1 LQKKNTTFTFVIWH
15 YNGTI
20 LYFLEMVELVNQ
32 DIKFDHDDLTEVK
45 KQLRYLT
52 ASYALETLDNWS
64 YVDLFKDFEHLI
76 SFRKALKP
84 TKDELVLVKI
94 MLHIFTLDHFEPAFR
109 AKLKKEFF
117 ENLKITP
124 IKLKFL
130 INAVRRID
138 KNEATPEIALC
149 IASDIKYRQKL
160 TKKYFLRQEEMYS
173 ERMLSEDDGID
184 RLVVLENIFKQ
195 MNDYQFK
202 TKFAEKLWREKSV
215 NASIRMGR
223 FIKQE
228 KQENSL
234 LSNKEAMTMIKTSSR
249 NQIDLINIADK
260 RAGIMITVNAIL
272 LTLMIPLF
280 ASYIFDVSSFIVPMF
295 ILIITSGCAI
305 VLATLATKPISSQA
319 ATKVDML
326 EGKRS
331 LFYFDNF
338 RELEKEEYVEVINEL
353 IVKSSYLEKA
363 IYTDLYDT
371 GIILS
376 IKFKRLRWCYTVFA
390 LGIVLTLLSFMFCV
404 IYFDI

>member
-1 LQKKNTTFTFVIWH
+1 
-15 YNGTI
+15 
-20 LYFLEMVELVNQ
+20 MVELVNQ
-32 DIKFDHDDLTEVK
+32 DIKFDQDDLTEVK

-130 INAVRRID
+130 INAVQRID
-138 KNEATPEIALC
+138 TNEATPEIALC

-215 NASIRMGR
+215 NEIGR
-223 FIKQE
+223 
-228 KQENSL
+228 
-234 LSNKEAMTMIKTSSR
+234 AH
-249 NQIDLINIADK
+249 
-260 RAGIMITVNAIL
+260 V
-272 LTLMIPLF
+272 
-280 ASYIFDVSSFIVPMF
+280 
-295 ILIITSGCAI
+295 
-305 VLATLATKPISSQA
+305 
-319 ATKVDML
+319 
-326 EGKRS
+326 
-331 LFYFDNF
+331 
-338 RELEKEEYVEVINEL
+338 
-353 IVKSSYLEKA
+353 
-363 IYTDLYDT
+363 
-371 GIILS
+371 
-376 IKFKRLRWCYTVFA
+376 
-390 LGIVLTLLSFMFCV
+390 
-404 IYFDI
+404 

>member
-1 LQKKNTTFTFVIWH
+1 
-15 YNGTI
+15 
-20 LYFLEMVELVNQ
+20 
-32 DIKFDHDDLTEVK
+32 
-45 KQLRYLT
+45 
-52 ASYALETLDNWS
+52 
-64 YVDLFKDFEHLI
+64 
-76 SFRKALKP
+76 LKP

-94 MLHIFTLDHFEPAFR
+94 MLHIFTLDHFEPALQ

-117 ENLKITP
+117 EILKITP

-130 INAVRRID
+130 IDAVRRID
-138 KNEATPEIALC
+138 TNEATPEIALC

-173 ERMLSEDDGID
+173 ERMLSEDDDVD

-195 MNDYQFK
+195 MNNYQFK

-305 VLATLATKPISSQA
+305 VLATLATKPINSLA

-338 RELEKEEYVEVINEL
+338 RELEKEEYVEAINEL

-363 IYTDLYDT
+363 IYADLYDT

-390 LGIVLTLLSFMFCV
+390 LGIVLTLLSLMFCV
-404 IYFDI
+404 IYFDT